1 MDKSNKKL
9 LFERMKKLNPDFNY
23 DIEEGVAD
31 TYLEKK
37 YAIPDEFAD
46 FEKKYIASK
55 TKYDDIIYQDGD
67 WQIIK
72 NPKNIIDLGKSVR
85 GVIIENGDLYIESY
99 SRGIHNDILKILGE
113 KGILDSVPKKNWTK
127 KFPEETGF
135 LTVQRYK
142 DSPYIAIGESNKL
155 LYNEKDYKKNIEHY
169 RPILNR
175 ARSKMPNI
183 NFIDRL
189 VGTKGVKANTTG
201 GNLMNE
207 TFLNKT
213 V

>member
-1 MDKSNKKL
+1 MSRSNKKI

-23 DIEEGVAD
+23 DVEEGIGD

-37 YAIPDEFAD
+37 YGIPDEFAD
-46 FEKKYIASK
+46 FDKKYTASK
-55 TKYDDIIYQDGD
+55 TKYDDITYQDDD

-72 NPKNIIDLGKSVR
+72 NPKNIGDLGKSVR
-85 GVIIENGDLYIESY
+85 GVITENGDLYIESY

-113 KGILDSVPKKNWTK
+113 KGILPSVPKKNWTK
-127 KFPEETGF
+127 FLPQQTGF

-155 LYNEKDYKKNIEHY
+155 LYNEKDYNERIDYY
-169 RPILNR
+169 REFLNR

-183 NFIDRL
+183 KFIDRL
-189 VGTKGVKANTTG
+189 VGTKGFKANTTG
-201 GNLMNE
+201 GNIMNE
-207 TFLNKT
+207 SFLEG
-213 V
+213 